1 MKDFKFDQDERS
13 KLRTMLPT
21 KVVYPGDIIHK
32 DELIDRIETLIQ
44 SRADAVKPTPSI
56 PTHDGN
62 SVAGAD
68 TAFTDKVVF
77 DLKICQ
83 SKLADKDREIMH
95 LNDVINSA
103 RAEVERLKESNDAAI
118 NEREVMMQAFKDIR
132 EAFESREWITQGRGS
147 YKYNDDRYMEEAKY
161 LFADFKKI
169 ESETWRQ
176 IKSKG
181 YEYKKS
187 IEAPLLSEL
196 AESKRRIAELEDTWT
211 GKENGLPKPK

>member
-1 MKDFKFDQDERS
+1 MKDFKFTDDERDQCYDNLVSYNTNQIRS
-13 KLRTMLPT
+13 K
-21 KVVYPGDIIHK
+21 
-32 DELIDRIETLIQ
+32 ELIDRIETLIQ
-44 SRADAVKPTPSI
+44 SRADA
-56 PTHDGN
+56 DG
-62 SVAGAD
+62 
-68 TAFTDKVVF
+68 
-77 DLKICQ
+77 
-83 SKLADKDREIMH
+83 LADKDREIMH